1 MQAGGSHCPRMLGPL
16 QVRVLNLR
24 SQRLSNLRPSGAS
37 WAWPGEREKVMA
49 VASIRGNH
57 MNLGG
62 PQPPRDLPMDC
73 GPFFFNAPVPSGC
86 TLTMVLSIETASSLM
101 RTICSRCRYSN
112 TLSSTPFFD
121 HRFIR
126 VYTVC
131 QLPNRLGKPRHLH
144 PCSATYSMA
153 FSTCSWTAS
162 RCHAEQGRLELCVR
176 TELL

>member
-1 MQAGGSHCPRMLGPL
+1 
-16 QVRVLNLR
+16 
-24 SQRLSNLRPSGAS
+24 
-37 WAWPGEREKVMA
+37 
-49 VASIRGNH
+49 

-62 PQPPRDLPMDC
+62 PAAPGLADGLRSVS
-73 GPFFFNAPVPSGC
+73 FNAPVPSGC

-101 RTICSRCRYSN
+101 RTICSRWRYSN

-131 QLPNRLGKPRHLH
+131 QLPNRLGNPRHLHPCFAPKVNLRLMVRQAHHERKYENPFALSLSKGDLAKQGTFGAKLLH

-153 FSTCSWTAS
+153 FSTC
-162 RCHAEQGRLELCVR
+162 RLDSLTLPR
-176 TELL
+176 

>member
-16 QVRVLNLR
+16 TGTGSEPAIQPAEQLAPLR
-24 SQRLSNLRPSGAS
+24 RIVGLAR
-37 WAWPGEREKVMA
+37 REGKGYGCS
-49 VASIRGNH
+49 SIRGNH

-62 PQPPRDLPMDC
+62 PAAPGLADGLRSV
-73 GPFFFNAPVPSGC
+73 FFNAPVPSGC

-131 QLPNRLGKPRHLH
+131 QLPNRLGNPRHLH

-153 FSTCSWTAS
+153 FST
-162 RCHAEQGRLELCVR
+162 
-176 TELL
+176 

>member
-1 MQAGGSHCPRMLGPL
+1 
-16 QVRVLNLR
+16 
-24 SQRLSNLRPSGAS
+24 
-37 WAWPGEREKVMA
+37 
-49 VASIRGNH
+49 

-62 PQPPRDLPMDC
+62 PAAPGLADGLRSV
-73 GPFFFNAPVPSGC
+73 FFNAPVPSGC

-131 QLPNRLGKPRHLH
+131 QLPNRLGNPPPLAPLLRDIQHSVQHLQVGQPH
-144 PCSATYSMA
+144 VATLNREDWSYA
-153 FSTCSWTAS
+153 FVLSFCNFHTCIAS
-162 RCHAEQGRLELCVR
+162 NSGCFV
-176 TELL
+176 